1 MEYKK
6 VSCNDFLYS
15 AEAIEKNNDNS
26 VTNSSSFK
34 ASQKAQKPGIKD
46 KVKNLPKQVDTIIE
60 RAKLLGQDVKQ
71 SLFYKRYLDRV
82 NGGLYNRYASEAH
95 VFENEMIDDPVTI
108 LKGPCKDYIHDIT
121 EDINKLYNTLLDM
134 SKELETKTNA
144 EQCISVIKKYCS
156 EYIGETK
163 SGHNKE
169 NTTWDK
175 RLLDSTKYKIAR
187 ILTRYGERKI
197 YGYTDKNM
205 VLKGFPKPNHI
216 IVTLFEEN
224 PQEEPID
231 QNVSD
236 VFKSAESFDII
247 AYKDKDKYFNI
258 TNMSNAALNKTV
270 NGKVINDIK
279 QFRANALNN
288 FKKSD
293 TPNKADEGKILDQIW
308 TGMNLSAKELLSK
321 KGYIIDCI
329 NTYFDM
335 IVRINRLAIVSI
347 KSMLA
352 VENNHR
358 DKDYDRSLNVK
369 HYKYNAAT
377 DEDNKQI
384 DEAYDKLVERNKTMA
399 DVNKTARKMNK
410 DNNAW

>member
-82 NGGLYNRYASEAH
+82 NGDLYNRYASEAH

-205 VLKGFPKPNHI
+205 VLKGFPKPNHKI
-216 IVTLFEEN
+216 
-224 PQEEPID
+224 
-231 QNVSD
+231 
-236 VFKSAESFDII
+236 
-247 AYKDKDKYFNI
+247 
-258 TNMSNAALNKTV
+258 
-270 NGKVINDIK
+270 G
-279 QFRANALNN
+279 RAH
-288 FKKSD
+288 
-293 TPNKADEGKILDQIW
+293 
-308 TGMNLSAKELLSK
+308 
-321 KGYIIDCI
+321 
-329 NTYFDM
+329 
-335 IVRINRLAIVSI
+335 V
-347 KSMLA
+347 
-352 VENNHR
+352 
-358 DKDYDRSLNVK
+358 
-369 HYKYNAAT
+369 
-377 DEDNKQI
+377 
-384 DEAYDKLVERNKTMA
+384 
-399 DVNKTARKMNK
+399 
-410 DNNAW
+410 